1 LLEGLLSTE
10 HLLTR
15 EVDLEKRVMWLRESL
30 LSIGHLITREGESP
44 MFGFG

>member
-44 MFGFG
+44 MFSFG